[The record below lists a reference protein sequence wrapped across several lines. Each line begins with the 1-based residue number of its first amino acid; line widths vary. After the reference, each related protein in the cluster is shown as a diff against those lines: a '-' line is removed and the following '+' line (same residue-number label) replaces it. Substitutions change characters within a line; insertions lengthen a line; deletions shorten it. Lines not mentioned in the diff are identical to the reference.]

1 MPARRWRGLSSTLV
15 VIVAA
20 VTAAAC
26 SSPSGDPTST
36 SSVPPSGD
44 LSTASAVTTAPTS
57 AQSAAATQIIKVAA
71 VDGDGN
77 PAPGYTVTD
86 ELGTGVDC
94 SYALP
99 AASALNDNIRWCAP
113 TASSTNV
120 CWSQPGSA
128 VILCGMDPRK
138 KELRRITLSSPVGP
152 VTAPTD
158 ALPWG
163 LETSPTDLTA
173 LSETA
178 AHGTDD
184 RMASP
189 TPTFATAKPHSCSPT
204 ALTPLLTPP
213 SPIWTVQVGQLQGL
227 DVPVPPPSAVAVTT
241 AYFAA
246 DS

>member
-1 MPARRWRGLSSTLV
+1 MDS
-15 VIVAA
+15 
-20 VTAAAC
+20 
-26 SSPSGDPTST
+26 
-36 SSVPPSGD
+36 
-44 LSTASAVTTAPTS
+44 
-57 AQSAAATQIIKVAA
+57 
-71 VDGDGN
+71 DGN

-99 AASALNDNIRWCAP
+99 AASALNDNIRWCSP

-158 ALPWG
+158 PLPWG
-163 LETSPTDLTA
+163 LDLADGSHCAIRNGGAWDGRPDGLTGA
-173 LSETA
+173 YFCDGETA
-178 AHGTDD
+178 
-184 RMASP
+184 
-189 TPTFATAKPHSCSPT
+189 FV
-204 ALTPLLTPP
+204 LTNGADPVVNTS